1 MSKFE
6 LKKIKVDS
14 DGKVSI
20 SYKTDNQVE
29 GSASYDT
36 IEMESDRHPH
46 PDLKEAINR
55 LTPYLADANGLRPY
69 RNLPHVPPKKLDRWN
84 EPHIQEILNALDTH
98 VYASVIPSGITLSG
112 NDHTLGVIIT
122 GKHEVHNTAVAMN
135 SPRISINADVF
146 GFEAEVFDIVDTIV
160 EEARLFIEERK
171 SAQLEL
177 NFDQHNETKTQTEK
191 KTEHLK
197 AV

>member
-6 LKKIKVDS
+6 LKKIKIDA

-20 SYKTDNQVE
+20 SYKKDNQVE
-29 GSASYDT
+29 GAASYDT
-36 IEMESDRHPH
+36 VELASDRAPH
-46 PDLKEAINR
+46 PDLKTAINR

-84 EPHIQEILNALDTH
+84 EPHIQEILNALDSH
-98 VYASVIPSGITLSG
+98 VYASVVPSGITLSG
-112 NDHTLGVIIT
+112 SDHTLGVIIT

-135 SPRISINADVF
+135 SPRIGINADVF
-146 GFEAEVFDIVDTIV
+146 GFEAEVFDIVDNII

-177 NFDQHNETKTQTEK
+177 NFNNNEATGTENHTQA
-191 KTEHLK
+191 EHLK